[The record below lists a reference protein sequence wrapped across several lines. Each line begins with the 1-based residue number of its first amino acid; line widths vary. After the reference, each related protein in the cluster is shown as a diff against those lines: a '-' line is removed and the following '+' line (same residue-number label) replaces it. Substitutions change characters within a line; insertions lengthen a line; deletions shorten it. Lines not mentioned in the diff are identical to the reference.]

1 MLFTLRVVINRVS
14 AKLTHSLSNG
24 DSVRS
29 RQCLH
34 PRQDKEGVEEE
45 GQVQGGRALSSQTHR
60 SASLELV
67 SLSVLHS
74 S

>member
-34 PRQDKEGVEEE
+34 PRQDKEGEE